1 VPGDAAPILAR
12 ASGDAHRD
20 SRPGGVRA
28 RAAGVSEPLVV
39 AGTAAAAPPP
49 SVVEADDQLGVGVGV
64 ASSDHPRTGD
74 CDRARRARAGT
85 ETRHVASHG
94 ELGARCDDRD
104 ISPRPR

>member
-49 SVVEADDQLGVGVGV
+49 SVVEADDQLGVGV
-64 ASSDHPRTGD
+64 ASSGHPRTGD
-74 CDRARRARAGT
+74 CDRARAGT
-85 ETRHVASHG
+85 ETRHVASRG